1 MSSSYGGVDRSHG
14 RSLRTKLGF
23 AALHA
28 GSVSI
33 CLWLAFGG
41 AGWPDPLR
49 VKILAGA
56 AVLYFLRHL
65 VTLFV
70 LLQRKV
76 DLSEGLGLAVF
87 MAAFEIGFLLLG
99 TGIISGEATPFGPW
113 DMLGGALL
121 LIGSVVNTGSEMQRW
136 HWKKRPESKG
146 HCYTDG
152 LFAYSMHVN
161 YLGDSILFTG
171 WAILTASLW
180 AAVVPMLMTG
190 MFLFYHIPALDRYL
204 ADRYGAEFR
213 AYAARTAKF
222 LPFVY

>member
-1 MSSSYGGVDRSHG
+1 MSSNYGGVDRSHG
-14 RSLRTKLGF
+14 RSLRSKLCF

-41 AGWPDPLR
+41 LDWPDPMRAKL
-49 VKILAGA
+49 LAGA
-56 AVLYFLRHL
+56 AALYFLRHL

-76 DLSEGLGLAVF
+76 DLSEGLGLAAF

-99 TGIISGEATPFGPW
+99 AGLISGAAAPFGPW
-113 DMLGGALL
+113 DILGGALL
-121 LIGSVVNTGSEMQRW
+121 LIGSAVNTGSELQRW
-136 HWKKRPESKG
+136 QWKKQPESKG
-146 HCYTDG
+146 HCYTGG
-152 LFAYSMHVN
+152 LFAYAMHVN

-180 AAVVPMLMTG
+180 AGVVPILMTG
-190 MFLFYHIPALDRYL
+190 MFIFYHIPALDRYL